1 MSDISVQHDV
11 LKGGAFIIR
20 DSQPADTF
28 IPEELNEQQLMVRQ
42 MTIDFLEQEIIPVI
56 PKIEKQEPG
65 VSPGLLRR
73 AGELGLLGAHMPMEY
88 GGTEMDTHTNTV
100 ISDVM
105 GPAGSFLVSFA
116 AHTGIGMLPILYFG
130 SEAQK
135 QKYLPGLISGE
146 LKASYCLTEPGSGSD
161 ALNAKTRA
169 DLNAAGTHYIING
182 QKMWISNAGFADVF
196 IVFAQVDGD
205 KFTGFIL
212 EKGMSGLTL
221 GAEEDKM
228 GIKGS
233 STRQVFFENVEVPVE
248 NVLGQIGKGH
258 LIAFNVLNIGRYKL
272 GVMCAG
278 AGRTLTTASVQYAN
292 ERHQFGQPIAS
303 FVAIQH
309 KMAEMAIRTFS
320 AESVS
325 YRISQLMTEKKEA
338 SSAEGKPYGLAMLEA
353 AEEYAIECAIIKVY
367 GSETVDFCV
376 DENVQIH
383 GGIGFSEEFA
393 AARAYR
399 DSRINRIYEGTNEIN
414 RLLMVDQLFKRALK
428 GQLDI
433 VSPAWAVQKEL
444 ASMPSMERLEGPYAE
459 EIKAV
464 SDFKKVLL
472 MAAGGAAKMQMDGK
486 LNLKE
491 EQEILMNCA
500 DMMIDIFAAESML
513 LRIQKIAE
521 MPDRVQPMEVYDAML
536 QVSLHD
542 TTTRMT
548 KNATDAIASFAE
560 GDLLKTFLMGIKR
573 YTKYPAVN
581 VKAKRRLIA
590 DTLIKANGWCF

>member
-248 NVLGQIGKGH
+248 NVLGQIGK
-258 LIAFNVLNIGRYKL
+258 
-272 GVMCAG
+272 
-278 AGRTLTTASVQYAN
+278 
-292 ERHQFGQPIAS
+292 
-303 FVAIQH
+303 
-309 KMAEMAIRTFS
+309 
-320 AESVS
+320 
-325 YRISQLMTEKKEA
+325 
-338 SSAEGKPYGLAMLEA
+338 
-353 AEEYAIECAIIKVY
+353 
-367 GSETVDFCV
+367 
-376 DENVQIH
+376 
-383 GGIGFSEEFA
+383 
-393 AARAYR
+393 
-399 DSRINRIYEGTNEIN
+399 
-414 RLLMVDQLFKRALK
+414 
-428 GQLDI
+428 
-433 VSPAWAVQKEL
+433 
-444 ASMPSMERLEGPYAE
+444 
-459 EIKAV
+459 
-464 SDFKKVLL
+464 
-472 MAAGGAAKMQMDGK
+472 
-486 LNLKE
+486 
-491 EQEILMNCA
+491 
-500 DMMIDIFAAESML
+500 
-513 LRIQKIAE
+513 
-521 MPDRVQPMEVYDAML
+521 
-536 QVSLHD
+536 
-542 TTTRMT
+542 
-548 KNATDAIASFAE
+548 AT
-560 GDLLKTFLMGIKR
+560 
-573 YTKYPAVN
+573 
-581 VKAKRRLIA
+581 
-590 DTLIKANGWCF
+590 